1 MYQDGDSVPFFL
13 IPLMRAPNESTNC
26 EQCPASVACRAFLTS
41 PLGVLWARVVRKCG
55 QSCHCTFSPYDSMA
69 VTSPPARLL
78 SHSICFPSS
87 LLKFQG
93 YGKPINEAK
102 TYLVI
107 ATFLEMV
114 VRTNHT

>member
-1 MYQDGDSVPFFL
+1 
-13 IPLMRAPNESTNC
+13 
-26 EQCPASVACRAFLTS
+26 
-41 PLGVLWARVVRKCG
+41 
-55 QSCHCTFSPYDSMA
+55 MA

-114 VRTNHT
+114 VRTNHA